1 MPGLKTF
8 EFESRGVGRK
18 DYSMATEKTV
28 EPVITSW
35 QSLYSYH
42 KDIALWANSWNIE
55 DIAVPLDQVVFIY
68 DAWCTIPSNRLQRLI
83 LQGVDSVGAI
93 ETVIDVTRYQ
103 TIHEV
108 ILKGFP
114 FFKTIRVITYN
125 YANEIESNQHIALLG
140 MYSSLSE
147 YGQYS

>member
-1 MPGLKTF
+1 MLEDMFAHEGGSHKSA
-8 EFESRGVGRK
+8 SRKPARAPRRNIWLTVFVG
-18 DYSMATEKTV
+18 T
-28 EPVITSW
+28 
-35 QSLYSYH
+35 
-42 KDIALWANSWNIE
+42 
-55 DIAVPLDQVVFIY
+55 VVFIY
-68 DAWCTIPSNRLQRLI
+68 DVWCTIPSNRLQRLI

-125 YANEIESNQHIALLG
+125 YADEIESNQHIALLG